1 MATAT
6 IPASAPS
13 THTVAVSGV
22 GPIEIAMTERGNG
35 PFTLTT
41 REPHNDPTGSDSGRR
56 GSNSRPL
63 PWQGSVPILYSGQV
77 ENGL

>member
-13 THTVAVSGV
+13 THTVAASGV
-22 GPIEIAMTERGNG
+22 GPVEIAMTERGNG
-35 PFTLTT
+35 PSTLTT

-56 GSNSRPL
+56 GSSSRPL
-63 PWQGSVPILYSGQV
+63 PWQGTCRDLYSG
-77 ENGL
+77 G